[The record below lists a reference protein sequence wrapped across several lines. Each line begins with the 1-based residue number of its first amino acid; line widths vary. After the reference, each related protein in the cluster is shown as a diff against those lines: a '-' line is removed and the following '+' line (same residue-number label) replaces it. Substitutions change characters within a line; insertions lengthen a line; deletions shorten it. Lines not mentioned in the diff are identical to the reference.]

1 MNDIGTGPTRILFI
15 EDSAVYERLVTQ
27 ALAKQSC
34 DFKFD
39 IARNLGDGIEK
50 LKSETFDIILSDLG
64 LPDAS
69 GLDVVRKLRRDFDS
83 MPLVVLTGLDDES
96 VAMQAL
102 DVGAQD
108 YLRKSEL
115 TAEGLIR
122 ALRYAIQR
130 HQNSVMR
137 ELVDEL
143 HASREMLR
151 TKNKR
156 LEELNRHAHQFV
168 DNVSHDFRTPLTVIK
183 EYVSLISEGIVGDV
197 NAEQCR
203 MLNTVEDRADDLNT
217 MVDDML
223 DVSKMEA
230 GVLSVCRK
238 KCTVQEIFH
247 RVHSNLEKKASLRD
261 VNLDIHIDPDLPDL
275 YCDRE
280 KAARVM
286 INLVVNAIKF
296 CGTPGRVE
304 VSAVHRPKSNEV
316 EIRINDNGPGIEPE
330 LLTSIFGRF
339 KQIDTVPSSQSTK
352 GFGLGLSIAK
362 ELTRLNFGN
371 ITVESEVG
379 QGSTFAFTIPSND
392 PVAIVS
398 KFLAQGF
405 PSDRKPTRLHF
416 FTATLTDA
424 SCLHMA
430 NEIDNLFGYIT
441 REEELLFRLSEN
453 RWLLISP
460 MADTTVQN
468 YIDNIQSTHEQ
479 ISRNRPLGPLPKTIV
494 HSIGNFSPESE
505 LEQLLNTTSQLV
517 AQPNNCENLF
527 QTNPQLL
534 DSSIHEYCVAK

>member
-27 ALAKQSC
+27 ALAKRSC

-137 ELVDEL
+137 ELVEEL

-238 KCTVQEIFH
+238 KCTAQEIFD
-247 RVHSNLEKKASLRD
+247 RVHPNLEKKASLRD
-261 VNLDIHIDPDLPDL
+261 VNLDIHIAPDLPDL

-296 CGTPGRVE
+296 CGTPGRVV
-304 VSAVHRPKSNEV
+304 VSAVHLPKTNEV
-316 EIRINDNGPGIEPE
+316 EIRINDNGPGIAPE

-362 ELTRLNFGN
+362 ELSRLNFGN
-371 ITVESEVG
+371 INVESEVG
-379 QGSTFAFTIPSND
+379 QGSTFAFTIPCND
-392 PVAIVS
+392 PVAVVS

-405 PSDRKPTRLHF
+405 PGDRKPQRLHF

-424 SCLHMA
+424 SCLNVAH
-430 NEIDNLFGYIT
+430 EIDNLFGYIA
-441 REEELLFRLSEN
+441 REDELLFRLSEK
-453 RWLLISP
+453 RWLLITP
-460 MADTTVQN
+460 MADKTVQN
-468 YIDNIQSTHEQ
+468 YIDNIQSTHDQ
-479 ISRNRPLGPLPKTIV
+479 ISRNRPLGPLPKTMIQ
-494 HSIGNFSPESE
+494 SIGNFSPESE
-505 LEQLLNTTSQLV
+505 LDQLLNTTSQLV

-527 QTNPQLL
+527 QTNPQLI
-534 DSSIHEYCVAK
+534 DPSIHEYCVAK